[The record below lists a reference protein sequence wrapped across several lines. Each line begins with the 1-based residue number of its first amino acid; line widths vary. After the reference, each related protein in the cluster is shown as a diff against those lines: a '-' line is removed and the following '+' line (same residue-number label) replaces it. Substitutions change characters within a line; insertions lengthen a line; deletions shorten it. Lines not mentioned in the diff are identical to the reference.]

1 MTFAATPPF
10 RFSYSAT
17 IVQTRS
23 LKTAETSH
31 IESPLQLEI
40 NAAFLC
46 CQTGIAKFL
55 SAVIGF
61 LFEYAARYVTGQVIA
76 VDGGLIL

>member
-1 MTFAATPPF
+1 MTCTATPPF

-17 IVQTRS
+17 IVQTSS

-31 IESPLQLEI
+31 IESPLQLKI
-40 NAAFLC
+40 NAASLC

-55 SAVIGF
+55 SPVLGF